1 MKIKTLAE
9 ILAESGADSASSVD
23 SKPKKLSKDSHTKES
38 KKNQRN
44 LVNGLS
50 VQVKMIQSRMLLLLI
65 QRSLKTPLLNQKK
78 EL

>member
-38 KKNQRN
+38 KKPEKSSKRAIRSSKDD
-44 LVNGLS
+44 S
-50 VQVKMIQSRMLLLLI
+50 VANATTIDTAFFEDSSPK
-65 QRSLKTPLLNQKK
+65 PKK